1 MSAPSDVFTT
11 QVSPAM
17 DTARGALA
25 DVGLRP
31 NRVFLVMDT
40 WSGSARRREGAITST
55 AYTELTPTPK
65 VRIASA
71 NMVAHSGGEI
81 LFGTVFLEKI
91 SRVDYDMN
99 QLQGKDEN
107 GDNLAEE
114 LEFSIAIKPLGNP
127 EAEFYRPNS
136 DVILLATS
144 FSMVLRPQNER
155 RTLPIAADSTG
166 ITADP

>member
-11 QVSPAM
+11 KVSPAQ
-17 DTARGALA
+17 DVARGALA

-40 WSGSARRREGAITST
+40 WSGDARRREGSVSST
-55 AYTELTPTPK
+55 VYTELTPTPK
-65 VRIASA
+65 VRFASA

-91 SRVDYDMN
+91 SRVTYTAN
-99 QLQGKDEN
+99 QLQGKDSSGN
-107 GDNLAEE
+107 NLAKD
-114 LEFSIAIKPLGNP
+114 LEFSIAIKPLGTL
-127 EAEFYRPNS
+127 EAELYRPS
-136 DVILLATS
+136 SLPVLLSTS

-155 RTLPIAADSTG
+155 RVLPIGTTTAE